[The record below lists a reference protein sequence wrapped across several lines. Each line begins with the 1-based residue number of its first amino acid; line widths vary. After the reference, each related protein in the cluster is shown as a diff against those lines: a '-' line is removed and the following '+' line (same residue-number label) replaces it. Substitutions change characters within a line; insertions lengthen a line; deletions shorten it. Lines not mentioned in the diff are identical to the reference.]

1 MDLTRDVD
9 VPCMAEGVGLGKL
22 TIKHPS
28 GSCGQPVFVA
38 DSTTKAYGPTEI
50 MAIQP
55 IEGHTYSEEQLEY
68 IRYHG
73 LQIHGA
79 RAWYM
84 DGWAP
89 SAHVCKG
96 H

>member
-1 MDLTRDVD
+1 MDLVIDID
-9 VPCMAEGVGLGKL
+9 VPCIAEGVGLGKL

-38 DSTTKAYGPTEI
+38 ESSTEGYGPAEVS
-50 MAIQP
+50 AIQP
-55 IEGHTYSEEQLEY
+55 IHGHTYTEDQLEY
-68 IRYHG
+68 VRYHG

-84 DGWAP
+84 ENWAP
-89 SAHVCKG
+89 SNHKCEG

>member
-1 MDLTRDVD
+1 MDLVIDIE
-9 VPCMAEGVGLGKL
+9 VPCMAEGIGTGKL

-28 GSCGQPVFVA
+28 GSCGKPVFVA
-38 DSTTKAYGPTEI
+38 DSSTTSYGATEV
-50 MAIQP
+50 MAIKP
-55 IEGHTYSEEQLEY
+55 LDGYNYTAEQLEY

-79 RAWYM
+79 FAWYM

-89 SAHVCKG
+89 TDHVCGG